1 MSATFWKFGPAAL
14 CVLVLTVYALL
25 FHFRAPYFDHWYLI
39 SLYEAYEAEQLA
51 WGDLFAL
58 HGNHWHASGYAVQL
72 GLSGFTDMA
81 HWAESLASIVI
92 ATLGFVALI
101 RMLQYSMDLL
111 SVSYAEA
118 WAFGLSAF
126 LFFSL
131 DQSANWLW
139 GWQVAVF
146 INIAGALWTIE
157 RLSVP
162 PITIINTLLAAIA
175 ASMAI
180 YGFGTGWALIPVGF
194 ALLLLRG
201 ALRSTIGC
209 ICLMIWSAMTGLL
222 LLHFFLAL
230 TAGAASYG
238 AQSLPDLTQFQ
249 SWKGLFEY
257 TAHFLASPIVRF
269 ARDSAVLTTIFGT
282 GVLFWALL
290 KLHAVD
296 HRAAWRATLPFLA
309 MAAYAFGSGFLTALG
324 RWEAFGIH
332 QAFVSRYITF
342 GTFFWIAI
350 FAITIFAI
358 AKTNHRTHKRTFSV
372 LGLLLVL
379 KIANQPSVIIKQI
392 ELSQEIAQSARELA
406 SAYPEITAEMYA
418 VLHAPAQRIE
428 PDLEILYAH
437 RVSLFAN
444 VPEGPMAE
452 PERGEAR

>member
-14 CVLVLTVYALL
+14 CVLVLTIYVLL

-39 SLYEAYEAEQLA
+39 SLYDAYEADQLA
-51 WGDLFAL
+51 WRDLFAL

-72 GLSGFTDMA
+72 GLSEVTDMA

-92 ATLGFVALI
+92 ATFGFVALM

-111 SVSYAEA
+111 SVSYAAA
-118 WAFGLSAF
+118 WAFGISAF

-131 DQSANWLW
+131 DQSANWLF

-162 PITIINTLLAAIA
+162 PITIINTLFAAV
-175 ASMAI
+175 ASALAI
-180 YGFGTGWALIPVGF
+180 YGFGTGWALIPIGF

-201 ALRSTIGC
+201 ALTSTVGC
-209 ICLMIWSAMTGLL
+209 ICLLIWSTLTGLL
-222 LLHFFLAL
+222 LFHFYLAL
-230 TAGAASYG
+230 TGGAASYG
-238 AQSLPDLTQFQ
+238 VESLPDFTRFE

-269 ARDSAVLTTIFGT
+269 ARDSAVLTTLFGT
-282 GVLFWALL
+282 GVLIWALL
-290 KLHAVD
+290 KLYAVD
-296 HRAAWRATLPFLA
+296 RRAAWRATLPFLA

-350 FAITIFAI
+350 FAITILAI
-358 AKTNHRTHKRTFSV
+358 AKTSHRTHKRTFSV
-372 LGLLLVL
+372 LGLLFVL
-379 KIANQPSVIIKQI
+379 KIANQPSVIFKHI
-392 ELSQEIAQSARELA
+392 ELSGEIAQSARELA
-406 SAYPEITAEMYA
+406 AAYPDITPEMHA
-418 VLHAPAQRIE
+418 VLHAPFQQIE
-428 PDLEILYAH
+428 PDLEILYQYRA
-437 RVSLFAN
+437 SLFAN
-444 VPEGPMAE
+444 VPEAPKADPEFGE
-452 PERGEAR
+452 PR